1 MSLDLEGGKG
11 WILAG
16 QCIVLSATSVNH
28 LKKKSEIVYVL
39 VAGCML
45 VAAQVLS

>member
-1 MSLDLEGGKG
+1 MSLGLEAGIG

-28 LKKKSEIVYVL
+28 PKKPEIVYVL
-39 VAGCML
+39 GVGCML
-45 VAAQVLS
+45 VVAQLLS

>member
-28 LKKKSEIVYVL
+28 LKKSEIVYVL

>member
-1 MSLDLEGGKG
+1 MSLGLEGGKD

-28 LKKKSEIVYVL
+28 LTKSEIVYVL
-39 VAGCML
+39 MVGCML